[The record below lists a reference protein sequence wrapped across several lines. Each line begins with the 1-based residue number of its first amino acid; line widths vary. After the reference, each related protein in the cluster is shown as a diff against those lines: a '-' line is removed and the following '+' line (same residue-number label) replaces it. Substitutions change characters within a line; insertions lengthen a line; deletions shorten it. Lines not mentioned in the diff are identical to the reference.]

1 MQVPLQ
7 ITIRNMQHSDT
18 LEAHIRE
25 KVERLAGFHP
35 RITSCRVTVEASARH
50 RRQGRLFQVRIDV
63 RVPQREIVA
72 TRDRDEDVYV
82 AVRDAFDAAKRQLE
96 EVVRE
101 LRGDVKSSDH
111 ERT

>member
-7 ITIRNMQHSDT
+7 ITIRNVQHSDA
-18 LEAHIRE
+18 LEALIRD
-25 KVERLAGFHP
+25 KVVKLTEFHP

-50 RRQGRLFQVRIDV
+50 RRQGHLFQVRIDV

-82 AVRDAFDAAKRQLE
+82 ALREAFDAAKRQLDE
-96 EVVRE
+96 AVRE
-101 LRGDVKSSDH
+101 LRGDVKSGDQD
-111 ERT
+111 RA